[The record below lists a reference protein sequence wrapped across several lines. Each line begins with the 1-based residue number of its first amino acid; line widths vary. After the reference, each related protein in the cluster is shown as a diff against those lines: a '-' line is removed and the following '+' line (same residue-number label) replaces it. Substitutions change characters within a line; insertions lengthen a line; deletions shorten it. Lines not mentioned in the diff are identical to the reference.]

1 VEKKVNQI
9 IKNVRIILKDQIIS
23 DNQLFIRD
31 GKITA
36 ITRENFDVD
45 DCSVIDGKDLYLSPG
60 FIDIHNHGNSGFDA
74 MDAML
79 DALKAISRFHMKNGV
94 TGFLATTMTAS
105 YNATIRAIE
114 NAVEYSSKGDTHSSQ
129 MLGLYL
135 EGPYFSVKKKGAQT
149 EKFITGIHLDELK
162 DYVDCGKGLV
172 KIVALAPELE
182 RSKEAITFLVKN
194 GITVSAG
201 HSYATYEETMIGI
214 ENGISEVTHMFN
226 GMRSFDHREPGIVG
240 ACLLDDRVTCEMIC
254 DGIHLHP
261 AAMRIIMRMK
271 GNGKVALIS
280 DSIRANG
287 KPDGEYG
294 NDGLTVTVKNN
305 EVRLPDGTLAGS
317 TLSLNHAV
325 RNLIK
330 MTGVDLPTAIRMA
343 SLNPAKQIGLSET
356 KGSIEIGKDADLIL
370 FDEGFNIKRTII
382 KGMTIYK
389 EDSLK

>member
-1 VEKKVNQI
+1 MNQI

-23 DNQLFIRD
+23 DNQLLIRD

-36 ITRENFDVD
+36 ITRENLDVN
-45 DCSVIDGKDLYLSPG
+45 DCSVIDGKDLYCSPG
-60 FIDIHNHGNSGFDA
+60 FIDIHNHGNSGFDV
-74 MDAML
+74 MDATL
-79 DALKAISRFHMKNGV
+79 DALEAISRFHMKNGV

-105 YNATIRAIE
+105 YDATIRAIQ
-114 NAVEYSSKGDTHSSQ
+114 NAVEYSTKGDTRGSQ

-135 EGPYFSVKKKGAQT
+135 EGPYFSIKKKGAQT
-149 EKFITGIHLDELK
+149 EKYITGIHLDELK
-162 DYVDCGKGLV
+162 SYVDCGKGLV

-182 RSKEAITFLVKN
+182 RSKAAITFLVEN

-201 HSYATYEETMIGI
+201 HSYATYEETMTGI

-261 AAMRIIMRMK
+261 AAMRIIMKMK
-271 GNGKVALIS
+271 GNEKVALIS

-287 KPDGEYG
+287 IPDGEYD

-317 TLSLNHAV
+317 TLSLDHAV

-330 MTGVDLPTAIRMA
+330 MTGVDLLTAVRMA
-343 SLNPAKQIGLSET
+343 SLNPARQIGLSGT
-356 KGSIEIGKDADLIL
+356 KGSIEIGKDADIVL
-370 FDEGFNIKRTII
+370 FDENINIKRTFI
-382 KGMTIYK
+382 KGQIVY
-389 EDSLK
+389 EE